1 MSFDIAL
8 SGIQAINEQLNTTS
22 HNIANAGTYG
32 YKSSRSN
39 FSAIYAGTRGAGVEV
54 GSVSQN
60 IALAGST
67 VSTGNSMNAAIDGSG
82 FFVVKDNSG
91 VINYTR
97 VGLFTTDASGNVID
111 ANGRQAIGYPV
122 QLDAG
127 GRPISGAPPGA
138 AGPLKVGSGNVAASA
153 TANIVY
159 NGNLS
164 SNWTV
169 PANSTAFDPTDSA
182 SYNNSYSTKVV
193 DSQGYTHNLVQY
205 FTKTASNQV
214 TLYYTFDGA
223 VLGGTS
229 PDATVLDFNN
239 DGTLN
244 TVDGATATNVT
255 LPPITTT
262 NGTNQINLNM
272 EYKGMTQFAGDFST
286 KTNRPDGYEAGSLVQ
301 LELGTDGAVNAKY
314 SNGVTVD
321 VGRLAV
327 ANFTNADGLR
337 AVSDTSWV
345 ETRESGTPLLN
356 AAGDGGAPELLV
368 ARVENSNVDITSE
381 LVSLMT
387 SQRNYQAN
395 SKVITTEN
403 QMLQSLMQAL

>member
-67 VSTGNSMNAAIDGSG
+67 VSTGNSMNAAINGNG

-111 ANGRQAIGYPV
+111 ANGRQAIGYPI

-127 GRPISGAPPGA
+127 GRPIAGAPPGA

-169 PANSTAFDPTDSA
+169 PANAGTFDPTDSA

-205 FTKTASNQV
+205 FTKTATNEV
-214 TLYYTFDGA
+214 TLHYTFDGTVVGA
-223 VLGGTS
+223 
-229 PDATVLDFNN
+229 PAATVLAFNS
-239 DGTLN
+239 DGTLATVN
-244 TVDGATATNVT
+244 TTAATNVA
-255 LPPITTT
+255 LPSISAG
-262 NGTNQINLNM
+262 NGTDPIVLNM
-272 EYKGMTQFAGDFST
+272 EYKGMSQFAGDFST

-345 ETRESGTPLLN
+345 ETRESGTPLMN